1 MSNISFISEEIIF
14 SLKNKTVV
22 KNWIKQTIATEGKRV
37 GVISVVFCSDDY
49 LLEVNKTYLNHDFYT
64 DIITFDDCEGDLLS
78 GDLMISIDR
87 VKENALEQKVEFLD
101 ELHRVIIHGV
111 LHLIG
116 YKDKQPKDEKLM
128 RQKEDFYLMQRQ

>member
-37 GVISVVFCSDDY
+37 GVISVVFCNDDY

>member
-1 MSNISFISEEIIF
+1 
-14 SLKNKTVV
+14 
-22 KNWIKQTIATEGKRV
+22 
-37 GVISVVFCSDDY
+37 
-49 LLEVNKTYLNHDFYT
+49 
-64 DIITFDDCEGDLLS
+64 
-78 GDLMISIDR
+78 MISIDR